1 MRAENS
7 RRFGKH
13 VFPSDRKWRD
23 GAATKGST
31 ASSRSGARRRNG
43 EFSMVRLLR
52 RRYPDENCMSEL
64 LGLSAITWS
73 PLPSHSTSLSLRLGA
88 EKKNEDVARG
98 LGQRSPNEA
107 HFRGSYCSNKPRCMP
122 CAQET
127 LVFFRG
133 ADCGKELRFANGFEA
148 NKSRK
153 VRATATGP

>member
-7 RRFGKH
+7 RRFGNH
-13 VFPSDRKWRD
+13 VFPSDRKWCD

-31 ASSRSGARRRNG
+31 ASSRSDASRRKG
-43 EFSMVRLLR
+43 KFSMVRLLR
-52 RRYPDENCMSEL
+52 RRYPDESCMSEL
-64 LGLSAITWS
+64 LGLFAITWF

-88 EKKNEDVARG
+88 ENFEDGARG

-127 LVFFRG
+127 PVFFRG
-133 ADCGKELRFANGFEA
+133 ADCGKKLRIANGLEA
-148 NKSRK
+148 KKSRK